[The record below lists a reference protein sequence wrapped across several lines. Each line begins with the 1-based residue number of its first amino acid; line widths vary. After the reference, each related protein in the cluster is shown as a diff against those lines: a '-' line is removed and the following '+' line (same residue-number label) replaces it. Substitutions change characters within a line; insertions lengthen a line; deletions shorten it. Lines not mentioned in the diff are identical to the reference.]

1 MKRHSKGFSGVIT
14 PLFQTMLIQAQSLP
28 TIPQTSPSRITS
40 LPSISPQTHQP
51 SPPPQHTSHETEEPA
66 LMPHDSPLQSVHSL
80 GRDEGCMQHNEL
92 TVLVTK
98 LTERIGVLENDLLQT
113 KKVYSSTLTKLILRV
128 KKLEKTVKTT
138 KARRRARIIVSEDE
152 EDLED
157 PSNQGRK
164 IDKIDKDPSI
174 SLQEEPTKLV
184 KDQGSGEKGQ
194 LEVTT
199 ADTGVNTSRRTQVST
214 AERIIYTRRSAEK
227 RKDKGKAIMTESEPP
242 KTIKKRVQVQMR
254 IDEELA
260 KKVFEKEQAKAMA
273 EQEQEMINLE
283 SALELQRQLDEME
296 EVPAEAIQAPV
307 IDWNDPSVIR
317 YHALQNRPRSVA
329 EAKKNMCRYLTNQ
342 GGHKMQYFKGM
353 RYDDIRPIFK
363 RKGQEV
369 HEEPAETQKT
379 ETKQV
384 EKESSKKEGGTRRKS
399 LARKR
404 TGEKQ
409 SEESS
414 KRKKVDDAE
423 IEELKSYLDIT
434 PQDEFVMEVQSL
446 ATKYPI
452 VDWETHMLTEN
463 FTYYKIIRADGSSKN
478 YKIFS
483 EMFYDFDRH
492 DVLDLH
498 RLVKE
503 RYTPR
508 SPEGY
513 DLMLWGNLKT
523 LFEPGED
530 NEIWTNQHEYNLIQ
544 WRLCDSSRIHI
555 LLMENGIAIHML
567 VEKKY
572 PHTQEMISKM
582 LNGRLEVDQEK
593 EMALELVRFVKS

>member
-14 PLFQTMLIQAQSLP
+14 PLFQTMLVQAQSQS
-28 TIPQTSPSRITS
+28 TAPQASPSRITS
-40 LPSISPQTHQP
+40 SPTISPQTHQP
-51 SPPPQHTSHETEEPA
+51 SPLPQTEEPA
-66 LMPHDSPLQSVHSL
+66 LMPNDSPLQSVHSL
-80 GRDEGCMQHNEL
+80 GRDEGSMQHNEL
-92 TVLVTK
+92 TVLVTQ

-113 KKVYSSTLTKLILRV
+113 KKVYSCALTKFILRV

-138 KARRRARIIVSEDE
+138 KAKRRARIIVLEDE

-164 IDKIDKDPSI
+164 IAQIDKEPSI
-174 SLQEEPTKLV
+174 SLVQDEGTSWAQEN
-184 KDQGSGEKGQ
+184 GSGEKSRPK
-194 LEVTT
+194 VTT
-199 ADTGVNTSRRTQVST
+199 ADTGVNTARRTQVST
-214 AERIIYTRRSAEK
+214 ARRIIYTRRSAKK

-530 NEIWTNQHEYNLIQ
+530 NEIWRDQHEYNLIQ
-544 WRLCDSSRIHI
+544 WRLYDSSGIHI

-572 PHTQEMISKM
+572 PLTQEMISKM
-582 LNGRLEVDQEK
+582 LNRRLEADQE
-593 EMALELVRFVKS
+593 R